1 MSKKVLVD
9 IVMAIT
15 GFIVLTVANASYVSF
30 TEKIDFYKMLQLTFS
45 TGLYYLF
52 LYALLALI
60 IGKWLYLF
68 KRAVFKRKAENLSFA
83 ISIIVILSISVYG
96 FFDTG
101 RIINSKTDNL
111 YFYTPKYPKCSEDTD
126 NGNLVVSCEGEYSY
140 VFKKEIESYKPVASS
155 VDVVFMQ

>member
-52 LYALLALI
+52 LYAHY
-60 IGKWLYLF
+60 W
-68 KRAVFKRKAENLSFA
+68 
-83 ISIIVILSISVYG
+83 
-96 FFDTG
+96 
-101 RIINSKTDNL
+101 
-111 YFYTPKYPKCSEDTD
+111 
-126 NGNLVVSCEGEYSY
+126 
-140 VFKKEIESYKPVASS
+140 
-155 VDVVFMQ
+155 